1 MRNRSHSVMVRMDD
15 AEYAQFCI
23 NVIKSG
29 QTKQAYVTNAVLHVP
44 VMPKSEL
51 EEVKKI
57 CKIMDDN
64 NRQLRGIAVN
74 INQMTKRLHTF
85 SEIPQL
91 KKLQELEELLNQ
103 IREEGERPWQLI
115 RSLLS
120 RQKAM
125 LD

>member
-1 MRNRSHSVMVRMDD
+1 
-15 AEYAQFCI
+15 
-23 NVIKSG
+23 
-29 QTKQAYVTNAVLHVP
+29 
-44 VMPKSEL
+44 
-51 EEVKKI
+51 
-57 CKIMDDN
+57 MDDN

-74 INQMTKRLHTF
+74 INQMTKQLHTF

-120 RQKAM
+120 RQKSM
-125 LD
+125 PD

>member
-15 AEYAQFCI
+15 AEYAQFCV

-29 QTKQAYVTNAVLHVP
+29 QTKQAYVTNAVFHVP

-74 INQMTKRLHTF
+74 INQMTKQLHTF

-120 RQKAM
+120 RQKSM
-125 LD
+125 PD

>member
-15 AEYAQFCI
+15 AEYAQFCV

-64 NRQLRGIAVN
+64 NRQLRGIAV
-74 INQMTKRLHTF
+74 RF
-85 SEIPQL
+85 
-91 KKLQELEELLNQ
+91 
-103 IREEGERPWQLI
+103 
-115 RSLLS
+115 
-120 RQKAM
+120 
-125 LD
+125 